1 MISQIYCR
9 GELSEEERGAYKWW
23 LFDVSECD
31 DDTSDAE
38 RSVWS
43 LSYLYVGGFWFFV
56 YFSCENAGEC
66 VELDGDLIDIES
78 DSDGGDTE
86 GTCTDMEDAVDIENA
101 VIENLGEKFSKK

>member
-1 MISQIYCR
+1 MLANVMTILPMQKGQFGHYHTYM
-9 GELSEEERGAYKWW
+9 LM
-23 LFDVSECD
+23 VSD
-31 DDTSDAE
+31 
-38 RSVWS
+38 
-43 LSYLYVGGFWFFV
+43 FV